1 MSACRID
8 LIRANAA
15 AGRAW
20 YQTGMNILIQF
31 LARVTGKP
39 STGNRAAAR
48 RPCTPPLLEPMEGRR
63 LMSATPTMLVD
74 ASPPG
79 DAEYRM
85 DRVFIKSWSTSGD
98 ADDRPTEEVAF
109 YYNKIAFN
117 YAT

>member
-1 MSACRID
+1 
-8 LIRANAA
+8 
-15 AGRAW
+15 
-20 YQTGMNILIQF
+20 MNNLIQF

-39 STGNRAAAR
+39 STVNRAAR

-63 LMSATPTMLVD
+63 LMSATPTMLAS

-117 YAT
+117 YASTGG